1 MAPLALLAADADTP
15 FVGGDW
21 WASHGVAL
29 SVSLLIAIVISAASR
44 RWVRR
49 YQRRA
54 KTAGDEPEGRRLRR
68 VGSIAAIVGT
78 TLAVIA
84 WTVFAVTL
92 LSALGVNVGPLVASA
107 GILGV
112 ALGFGAQSLVKDTI
126 SGLFMFLEGQYDV
139 GDIVDLTAS
148 SGTVSGRV
156 ESLSLRTTSIRQYD
170 GSLSIVSNG
179 LIEITN
185 NRTRG
190 WGRAVVDVRI
200 ALAEDADRV
209 RGVIEELF
217 AQMEGQEPLQGWLRE
232 PPIVLGVTDLTDTA
246 QVIRV
251 AAETQPSHRIDAER
265 YLRERIV
272 QRMAER
278 GVRVPPVVPGRAVD
292 PPA

>member
-1 MAPLALLAADADTP
+1 MASLALLAVGSDTP
-15 FVGGDW
+15 LIGSEW
-21 WASHGVAL
+21 WSSHIVAL
-29 SVSLLIAIVISAASR
+29 SLSLVVAIAISMTSR

-49 YQRRA
+49 YRRRA
-54 KTAGDEPEGRRLRR
+54 RAAGDEPEGRRLRR
-68 VGSIAAIVGT
+68 VASVVGIVGT

-92 LSALGVNVGPLVASA
+92 LSAAGVNVGPLVASA

-112 ALGFGAQSLVKDTI
+112 ALGFGAQSLVRDTI

-139 GDIVDLTAS
+139 GDMVDLTAS
-148 SGTVSGRV
+148 SATVSGRV
-156 ESLSLRTTSIRQYD
+156 ESLSLRTTSVRQFD
-170 GSLSIVSNG
+170 GSLSIVPNG
-179 LIEITN
+179 LIEVTN

-200 ALAEDADRV
+200 ALAEDAEHV

-217 AQMEGQEPLQGWLRE
+217 AQIGDEEPLRGWLRE
-232 PPIVLGVTDLTDTA
+232 PPQVLGVTGLTDTA

-251 AAETQPSHRIDAER
+251 AAETHPSRRVDAER
-265 YLRERIV
+265 FLRQRIV

-278 GVRVPPVVPGRAVD
+278 GVRVPPVVAGRGDDA
-292 PPA
+292 PT

>member
-1 MAPLALLAADADTP
+1 MPDLHTTYL
-15 FVGGDW
+15 GM
-21 WASHGVAL
+21 
-29 SVSLLIAIVISAASR
+29 SLRS
-44 RWVRR
+44 
-49 YQRRA
+49 
-54 KTAGDEPEGRRLRR
+54 
-68 VGSIAAIVGT
+68 
-78 TLAVIA
+78 
-84 WTVFAVTL
+84 
-92 LSALGVNVGPLVASA
+92 PLVASA

-139 GDIVDLTAS
+139 GDMVDLTAS

-156 ESLSLRTTSIRQYD
+156 EALSLRTTSIRQYD
-170 GSLSIVSNG
+170 GSLSIVPNG
-179 LIEITN
+179 LIEVTN

-217 AQMEGQEPLQGWLRE
+217 AQILDQEPLKGWLRE

-246 QVIRV
+246 QVVRV

-278 GVRVPPVVPGRAVD
+278 GVRVPPVIPGRAVD